1 MSSRLKTASK
11 PAPSTPSERQGVG
24 FVVGLKIW
32 ARRFR
37 RGFRVLFPQWLRTTI
52 VAALWLGA
60 MAYWVSLT
68 SVYASYGSAYLAGI
82 GMVLFGAIGGH
93 LWPTRTP
100 PWRTLAWA
108 SLLTIWTGSTL
119 LLAGAG
125 QYALTGATI
134 LGIVFIVARV
144 NQNARRIYRAAK
156 LKPIAAK

>member
-1 MSSRLKTASK
+1 MSSRPKNAVK
-11 PAPSTPSERQGVG
+11 PAPFAPSEQQGAG
-24 FVVGLKIW
+24 FVVALKIG

-37 RGFRVLFPQWLRTTI
+37 RGLRAVFPQWVRTTL
-52 VAALWLGA
+52 VAVLWLGA

-68 SVYASYGSAYLAGI
+68 STYASYGSAYLAGI
-82 GMVLFGAIGGH
+82 GMVLFGAIGAH

-100 PWRTLAWA
+100 PWRTLAWVA
-108 SLLTIWTGSTL
+108 LLTIWVGSTL

-125 QYALTGATI
+125 QYALTAATI
-134 LGIVFIVARV
+134 LGIVFIAARV